1 MYVYEFYIEHPMN
14 YVMTGKFEAPSPN
27 WVHEDFPLTDYELFV
42 VTKDTLYISYN
53 GEPFTINEGE
63 FLLLPPLPPP
73 NNRRKGIRPSHCSFY
88 WLHFSVNHEVALST
102 IPNSKHAAYPYTV
115 PQYTI
120 AIPRQGKIPHAEKI
134 VVLMK
139 QLQDSIRSNYDST
152 TANYLS
158 TTILCELYSQFYR
171 ENNVSQRSKRTQKQ
185 MYYDIIDYVK
195 SNTDKNLKVADV
207 AAHFCYNEKYLSHLF
222 SNIAGIPLKQF
233 ILNVKMD
240 AANFMLTDTNAS
252 ISEIAASLG
261 FTDSHNF
268 AKAYK
273 KIAGLT
279 PTEYRNAFFKRLLY
293 HV

>member
-1 MYVYEFYIEHPMN
+1 MM
-14 YVMTGKFEAPSPN
+14 
-27 WVHEDFPLTDYELFV
+27 
-42 VTKDTLYISYN
+42 
-53 GEPFTINEGE
+53 
-63 FLLLPPLPPP
+63 
-73 NNRRKGIRPSHCSFY
+73 
-88 WLHFSVNHEVALST
+88 
-102 IPNSKHAAYPYTV
+102 
-115 PQYTI
+115 
-120 AIPRQGKIPHAEKI
+120 
-134 VVLMK
+134 
-139 QLQDSIRSNYDST
+139 
-152 TANYLS
+152 
-158 TTILCELYSQFYR
+158 
-171 ENNVSQRSKRTQKQ
+171 
-185 MYYDIIDYVK
+185 
-195 SNTDKNLKVADV
+195 
-207 AAHFCYNEKYLSHLF
+207 F